1 MINKDTS
8 PTIEQSLKMIEE
20 KLKTQKKNIKV
31 NKNIIKNTNKDSSL
45 INLFENKE
53 ENKKIEKI
61 EKKDNVLLLTRKVD
75 EKGKIID
82 TKKKP
87 KEKIDLNIKDHI
99 NLIKITDLAV
109 IIKKLK
115 NIRDRK
121 INNDKRKI
129 SNKINSEI
137 KKLNETINLA
147 EELFKKE
154 LLDL

>member
-1 MINKDTS
+1 
-8 PTIEQSLKMIEE
+8 MIEE
-20 KLKTQKKNIKV
+20 KLKIQKKNIKV

-45 INLFENKE
+45 INLFEKKE
-53 ENKKIEKI
+53 ENKKVKKI
-61 EKKDNVLLLTRKVD
+61 EKKDDVLLLTRKVD
-75 EKGKIID
+75 DKGKIID
-82 TKKKP
+82 TRKKP
-87 KEKIDLNIKDHI
+87 KEKIDLNIKDQI
-99 NLIKITDLAV
+99 NLIKINDLAV

-137 KKLNETINLA
+137 KKLNETIDLA

>member
-20 KLKTQKKNIKV
+20 KLKTQKKNIKE

-121 INNDKRKI
+121 INNDKGKI
-129 SNKINSEI
+129 SNKISGEI

>member
-8 PTIEQSLKMIEE
+8 PTIEQSLKMIKE
-20 KLKTQKKNIKV
+20 KLKIQKKNIKV

-45 INLFENKE
+45 INLFEKKE
-53 ENKKIEKI
+53 ENKKVKKI
-61 EKKDNVLLLTRKVD
+61 EKKDDVLLLTRKVD
-75 EKGKIID
+75 DKGKIID
-82 TKKKP
+82 TRKKP
-87 KEKIDLNIKDHI
+87 KEKIDLNIKDQI
-99 NLIKITDLAV
+99 NLIKINDLAV

-137 KKLNETINLA
+137 KKLNETIDLA

>member
-20 KLKTQKKNIKV
+20 KLKTQKRNIKV

-87 KEKIDLNIKDHI
+87 KEKPRFGCVT
-99 NLIKITDLAV
+99 NLIS
-109 IIKKLK
+109 
-115 NIRDRK
+115 R
-121 INNDKRKI
+121 
-129 SNKINSEI
+129 
-137 KKLNETINLA
+137 
-147 EELFKKE
+147 ELR
-154 LLDL
+154 

>member
-61 EKKDNVLLLTRKVD
+61 EKKDNILLLTRKVD

-121 INNDKRKI
+121 INNDKGKI
-129 SNKINSEI
+129 SNKISGEI

>member
-121 INNDKRKI
+121 INNDKGKI

>member
-1 MINKDTS
+1 MANKSTS
-8 PTIEQSLKMIEE
+8 PTIEESLKMIEE
-20 KLKTQKKNIKV
+20 KLKTQKRNIKV

-45 INLFENKE
+45 INLFEKKE
-53 ENKKIEKI
+53 ENKKVKKI
-61 EKKDNVLLLTRKVD
+61 EKKDDVLLLTRKVD
-75 EKGKIID
+75 DKGKIID
-82 TKKKP
+82 TRKKS
-87 KEKIDLNIKDHI
+87 KEKIDLNIKDQI
-99 NLIKITDLAV
+99 NLIKINDIAV

>member
-31 NKNIIKNTNKDSSL
+31 NKNIIKNTNKDSSF

-61 EKKDNVLLLTRKVD
+61 EKKDNILLLTRKVD

-99 NLIKITDLAV
+99 NLTPL
-109 IIKKLK
+109 LEHPTPLCL
-115 NIRDRK
+115 
-121 INNDKRKI
+121 
-129 SNKINSEI
+129 NSH
-137 KKLNETINLA
+137 T
-147 EELFKKE
+147 
-154 LLDL
+154 

>member
-121 INNDKRKI
+121 INNDKGKI
-129 SNKINSEI
+129 SNKISGEI

>member
-1 MINKDTS
+1 M
-8 PTIEQSLKMIEE
+8 
-20 KLKTQKKNIKV
+20 
-31 NKNIIKNTNKDSSL
+31 
-45 INLFENKE
+45 FENKE

>member
-20 KLKTQKKNIKV
+20 KLKTQKRNIKV

-61 EKKDNVLLLTRKVD
+61 EKKDNILLLTRKVD

-121 INNDKRKI
+121 INNDKGKI
-129 SNKINSEI
+129 SNKISGEI

>member
-20 KLKTQKKNIKV
+20 KLKIQKKNIKV

-45 INLFENKE
+45 INLFEKKE
-53 ENKKIEKI
+53 ESKKVKKIE
-61 EKKDNVLLLTRKVD
+61 EKDDVLLLTRKVD
-75 EKGKIID
+75 DKGKIID

-87 KEKIDLNIKDHI
+87 KEKIDLNIKDQI
-99 NLIKITDLAV
+99 NLIKINDLAV

-137 KKLNETINLA
+137 KKLNETIDLA

>member
-20 KLKTQKKNIKV
+20 KLKTQKRNIKV

-121 INNDKRKI
+121 INNDKGKI
-129 SNKINSEI
+129 SNKISGEI

>member
-1 MINKDTS
+1 MANKSTS
-8 PTIEQSLKMIEE
+8 PTIEESLKMIEE
-20 KLKTQKKNIKV
+20 KLKTQKRNIKV

-109 IIKKLK
+109 IIKKLQ

-121 INNDKRKI
+121 INNDKGKI
-129 SNKINSEI
+129 SNKISGEI